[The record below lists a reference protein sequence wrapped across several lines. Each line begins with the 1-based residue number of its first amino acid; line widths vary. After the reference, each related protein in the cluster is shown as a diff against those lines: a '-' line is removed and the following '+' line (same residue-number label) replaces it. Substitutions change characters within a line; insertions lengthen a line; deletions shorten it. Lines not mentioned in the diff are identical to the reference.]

1 MTEPR
6 PAAAS
11 AYVIG
16 AGPAGLAAAAVL
28 RLQGVPTTVL
38 ERGPA
43 VATSWRSHYD
53 RLHLHT
59 IRQLS
64 GLPGLPIPASYGR
77 WVGRD
82 DLVRYLEQYAA
93 HHQVQVSTGVEVKRI
108 ERAEPGRTDRIRW
121 VLHTSDGGSLP
132 ARTVVVATG
141 YNHTPYRPDWPGQET
156 FTGQLLHAKDYRN
169 PEAYQGLEVLV
180 VGAGNTGAEIAA
192 DLADS
197 GARRVRLAIRTPPHI
212 VRREVAGWPAQRTG
226 MLVRHLP
233 TAPVDQIAR
242 WLARVSIPNLS
253 RYGLRRPSDGLYTR
267 VKRDGAI
274 PVQDVGLI
282 AAVQAGTVEPV
293 ASVVRFDGACVHLAD
308 GSIIEPNVVIA
319 ATGYRRGLDPM
330 VGDLGVLNG
339 HGLPLTIGGTAA
351 QPGLYFVG
359 YTVSLSGALR
369 DIAAE
374 ARRVGRSVGR
384 EANDGKAIID

>member
-1 MTEPR
+1 MTVPS
-6 PAAAS
+6 PTPAS

-28 RLQGVPTTVL
+28 RQHGAPATVL
-38 ERGPA
+38 ERGTA

-64 GLPGLPIPASYGR
+64 GLPGLPIPSSYGR

-82 DLVRYLEQYAA
+82 DLVRYLEQYVA
-93 HHQVQVSTGVEVKRI
+93 HHQLEVRTGVEVERI
-108 ERAEPGRTDRIRW
+108 DRAEPGRSDRARW
-121 VLHTSDGGSLP
+121 VLHTSDGEARP

-141 YNHTPYRPDWPGQET
+141 YNHTPYRPDWPGQDT
-156 FTGQLLHAKDYRN
+156 FTGRLLHATQYRS
-169 PEAYQGLEVLV
+169 PEGYQGLDVLV

-192 DLADS
+192 DLAES
-197 GARRVRLAIRTPPHI
+197 GAGRVRLAIRTPPHI
-212 VRREVAGWPAQRTG
+212 VRREVGGWPAQRTG

-233 TAPVDQIAR
+233 TAPVDQVAR
-242 WLARVSIPNLS
+242 WLARVSIPDLS
-253 RYGLRRPSDGLYTR
+253 RYGLPRPSDGLYTR

-282 AAVQAGTVEPV
+282 AAVQAGTVEPA
-293 ASVVRFDGACVHLAD
+293 ASVVRFDGARVQLAD
-308 GSIIEPNVVIA
+308 GSVIEPDVVIA

-330 VGDLGVLNG
+330 VGHLGVLNG
-339 HGLPLTIGGTAA
+339 HGLPVAIGGTAA

-359 YTVSLSGALR
+359 YTVSLSGALH

-374 ARRVGRSVGR
+374 ARRIGRTVGR
-384 EANDGKAIID
+384 EAGAGKGTID